1 MKTLKTLA
9 LIGASALA
17 LSATAASAQPYGR
30 GYDRGYD
37 HSQDRGYDRGYDRG
51 QITSGYVDS
60 LDWRISQA
68 AQQRRISW
76 QDARQLRGELRQVQP
91 LAYRVQTG
99 QARRWEQA
107 RLERTVHRIEVALSG
122 GERYGYGYRH

>member
-17 LSATAASAQPYGR
+17 LSATAASAQGYGR

-37 HSQDRGYDRGYDRG
+37 HSHDRGYDRG

-76 QDARQLRGELRQVQP
+76 QDARQLRYQLRQVQP
-91 LAYRVQTG
+91 LAYRVETG
-99 QARRWEQA
+99 QARGWEQA
-107 RLERTVHRIEVALSG
+107 RLERTVHRIEMALNGG

>member
-17 LSATAASAQPYGR
+17 MSATAASAQGYGR

-37 HSQDRGYDRGYDRG
+37 HSHDRDRG

-76 QDARQLRGELRQVQP
+76 QDARQLRDQLRQVQP
-91 LAYRVQTG
+91 LAYRVETG
-99 QARRWEQA
+99 QARGWEQA
-107 RLERTVHRIEVALSG
+107 RLERTVHRIEIALNGG